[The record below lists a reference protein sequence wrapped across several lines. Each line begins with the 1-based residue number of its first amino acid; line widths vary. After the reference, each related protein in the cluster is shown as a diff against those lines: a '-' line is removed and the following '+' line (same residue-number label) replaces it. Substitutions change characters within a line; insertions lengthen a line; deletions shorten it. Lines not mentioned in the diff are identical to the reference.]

1 MSAPLESQ
9 ILGPGWVRHTR
20 AAVRLSLYLI
30 FTLTLIPVQALALAL
45 KLPLRESLPVFYHT
59 VCCRLWGM
67 TVVVQGELA
76 PVRPLLL
83 VSNHTSYLDI
93 PVLSTLGGLS
103 LVAKSEVAKWPFFG
117 LLAKLQRSVFVDRR
131 RASAAKQRDAISER
145 LAEGG
150 RLVLFAEGTS
160 SDGNRV
166 LPFKSALFSV
176 AERADTDAPLTIQPL
191 SIAYTHLNGI
201 PIGHALRPY
210 FAWYGDMELGRHLWT
225 FAGLG
230 QTRIEIQLMP
240 PVQTD
245 AFANRREL
253 ARFVHAHVQAGLA
266 ASLTGRQIDLTGVAA
281 ALGSGKAAAAA
292 SASA

>member
-1 MSAPLESQ
+1 MAVFRTAGQAAAQRLRRSP
-9 ILGPGWVRHTR
+9 PGQRRQAARCDFR
-20 AAVRLSLYLI
+20 A
-30 FTLTLIPVQALALAL
+30 
-45 KLPLRESLPVFYHT
+45 
-59 VCCRLWGM
+59 
-67 TVVVQGELA
+67 
-76 PVRPLLL
+76 
-83 VSNHTSYLDI
+83 
-93 PVLSTLGGLS
+93 
-103 LVAKSEVAKWPFFG
+103 
-117 LLAKLQRSVFVDRR
+117 
-131 RASAAKQRDAISER
+131 
-145 LAEGG
+145 AEGG

-253 ARFVHAHVQAGLA
+253 ARPG
-266 ASLTGRQIDLTGVAA
+266 ASC
-281 ALGSGKAAAAA
+281 S
-292 SASA
+292 SAPTDAR